1 MLMDGQMSHS
11 RMHLEDQEDF
21 LAGRDLLLE
30 PRRREARV
38 VKLTRVNSTEKV
50 ILGQNFMFKF
60 DFMEF
65 RGK

>member
-1 MLMDGQMSHS
+1 
-11 RMHLEDQEDF
+11 MHLEDQEDF